1 MKQTVII
8 YLVLW
13 FGSGWAWADD
23 PVFKIELV
31 IFAQNSHST
40 EVFRQTQ
47 SAIDWPSRMV
57 SNEAYPKVDPA
68 YLRLGGIAE
77 RLDKHGAYR
86 LLQHLAWLQTIPSNS
101 LSVPVRIQNPEG
113 TLNGYFRIQR
123 GHLVH
128 LLTDIEYTPL
138 NAGAIYRLSEK
149 RRFKFN
155 EIHYLDHPK
164 FGVITRV
171 TPIND

>member
-57 SNEAYPKVDPA
+57 SNEACVW
-68 YLRLGGIAE
+68 E
-77 RLDKHGAYR
+77 E
-86 LLQHLAWLQTIPSNS
+86 S
-101 LSVPVRIQNPEG
+101 
-113 TLNGYFRIQR
+113 
-123 GHLVH
+123 
-128 LLTDIEYTPL
+128 L
-138 NAGAIYRLSEK
+138 NA
-149 RRFKFN
+149 
-155 EIHYLDHPK
+155 
-164 FGVITRV
+164 
-171 TPIND
+171 